1 MDSQDRT
8 ATVEVPE
15 DKEAEAVEIDWGI
28 TEQGHELLDR
38 LLGLGQNVER
48 SPWTLFRLQKKSWGT
63 RNWK

>member
-15 DKEAEAVEIDWGI
+15 DKEAEVVEIDWGI
-28 TEQGHELLDR
+28 TEKDHELLNR

-48 SPWTLFRLQKKSWGT
+48 SP
-63 RNWK
+63 